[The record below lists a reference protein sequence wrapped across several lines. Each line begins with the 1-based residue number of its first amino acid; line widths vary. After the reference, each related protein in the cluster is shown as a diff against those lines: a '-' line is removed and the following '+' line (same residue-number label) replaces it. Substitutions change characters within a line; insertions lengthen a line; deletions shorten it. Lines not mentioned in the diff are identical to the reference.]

1 MQEQW
6 PFRLPAPEKF
16 NVGPLEGELAVTT
29 PLHLQTD
36 THTQGII
43 INSSQDFFYC
53 PEKSNKNKFL
63 VQLNIFVSTLLLKCF
78 SRQAT

>member
-43 INSSQDFFYC
+43 INSSQDFF
-53 PEKSNKNKFL
+53 
-63 VQLNIFVSTLLLKCF
+63 LL
-78 SRQAT
+78 S